1 MKRRVVVTGI
11 GVVAPN
17 GTGTEAFW
25 SATQAGQSGIAP
37 IQAFDTEGFEV
48 RSAGEVKNFRAQ
60 DYVKNRKSL
69 KIMGRNIRFGVAA
82 AKLAVESSGLDE
94 TPPDP
99 TRYGVV
105 MGSGIVPTDVV
116 EVGAAVIESL
126 DADRNFDL
134 RKFGESGQKLLH
146 PLWLLKHLPNMVA
159 AHISIQQGAQGP
171 NNTIVTACSASTQAI
186 GEAARVI
193 ERGDA
198 DVMIAGGA
206 DSRIDPLSLVA
217 YTLLGAVTTNAD
229 RAPEELSRP
238 FDRDR
243 DGFVLGEGAA
253 CVILE
258 DEEYAKKRGAT
269 IYAELSGYGSSFDA
283 EGVTRPSMDGVHAAR
298 AMTLALKDAGVAAD
312 EIDYVSAHGTSTRL
326 NDLMETNAV
335 KLALGDHARKVPLS
349 SIKSMIGHLIGA
361 AGAMEVATSVLA
373 LRDGVIPPTINLHT
387 PDPECDLDYVP
398 NEARELR
405 LKTVLTSNF
414 GFGGQNAALVLR
426 KYDS

>member
-11 GVVAPN
+11 GVVSPN

-25 SATQAGQSGIAP
+25 SATKAGQSGIAL
-37 IQAFDTEGFEV
+37 IESFDTEGFQV
-48 RSAGEVKNFRAQ
+48 RSAGEVTDFRAQ

-82 AKLAVESSGLDE
+82 SRLAVESAGLDE
-94 TPPDP
+94 APPAAD
-99 TRYGVV
+99 RYGVV

-126 DADRNFDL
+126 DDDRNFDL
-134 RKFGESGQKLLH
+134 RRFGESGQKLLH

-217 YTLLGAVTTNAD
+217 YTLLGAVTTAD
-229 RAPEELSRP
+229 RPPEELSRP

-253 CVILE
+253 SLILE
-258 DEEYAKKRGAT
+258 GEEYARKRGAT
-269 IYAELSGYGSSFDA
+269 IYAEVCGYGSSFDA

-298 AMTLALKDAGVAAD
+298 SMTLALKDARVAPD

-335 KLALGDHARKVPLS
+335 KIALGDHARKVPLS

-361 AGAMEVATSVLA
+361 AGAMEVAASVLA
-373 LRDGVIPPTINLHT
+373 IRDGVVPPTINLDN

-398 NEARELR
+398 NEAREM
-405 LKTVLTSNF
+405 KVSTVLTSNF
-414 GFGGQNAALVLR
+414 GFGGQNAALVL
-426 KYDS
+426 KEYAG